1 MGAGRGSPCA
11 HLPYLACVRRVDGTG
26 QLAGAVQPSGIQRD
40 ATGRA
45 HRNRPDQ
52 SDAVLTM
59 EDECEDW
66 VWAVNALQA
75 LPKNAVYWFVRFSL
89 IPPDCTLNTC
99 SGCEPQIA
107 VYVLN

>member
-1 MGAGRGSPCA
+1 
-11 HLPYLACVRRVDGTG
+11 
-26 QLAGAVQPSGIQRD
+26 
-40 ATGRA
+40 
-45 HRNRPDQ
+45 
-52 SDAVLTM
+52 M